1 VWSVRKQD
9 IMCVRLFN
17 FGHNEHCRALR
28 QHDERRIP
36 AASAA
41 SANGEA
47 FRHAVVASHRVSRG
61 AAGSLHELTKEP
73 SSSSKPHS
81 TLSAPIHGRSLTWA
95 FLASACF
102 SSSAVGESRTWLIH
116 DAAGS
121 LLPPLCWSSTAL
133 GRAIAES
140 RRSTVIVTVLPW

>member
-1 VWSVRKQD
+1 MCRLD
-9 IMCVRLFN
+9 IMCVRLVYSTSVTTN
-17 FGHNEHCRALR
+17 TVAPCG
-28 QHDERRIP
+28 
-36 AASAA
+36 STT
-41 SANGEA
+41 NGA
-47 FRHAVVASHRVSRG
+47 YRVSRG

-81 TLSAPIHGRSLTWA
+81 TLSAPIHGRSLIWA

-102 SSSAVGESRTWLIH
+102 SSSAIGESRTWLIH
-116 DAAGS
+116 DAGS

-133 GRAIAES
+133 GRAIADS

>member
-1 VWSVRKQD
+1 MWSVRKQD

-28 QHDERRIP
+28 QHDERRIH

-61 AAGSLHELTKEP
+61 AAGSLRNLATDLP
-73 SSSSKPHS
+73 LAFSCVMR
-81 TLSAPIHGRSLTWA
+81 TVQLAAAALDGRLSVAMKCRS
-95 FLASACF
+95 
-102 SSSAVGESRTWLIH
+102 
-116 DAAGS
+116 
-121 LLPPLCWSSTAL
+121 
-133 GRAIAES
+133 
-140 RRSTVIVTVLPW
+140 